1 MHNGRTTALLFGEVG
16 RCAAGTL
23 AGRPPLVVYDRP
35 VPGTPTVVW
44 LFPVVLTVCFRPF
57 GPKVTLALFLFK
69 FTRTPACY
77 CQLALPIFGI
87 SDRKGGGA
95 YLKIYRP
102 EGRCN
107 ISGER
112 VRAARERAGISQERL
127 AYKIQIAGLD
137 ITQKAISRIE
147 TGDRIVAD
155 YELEYLAD
163 ALGVT
168 IYYLLGKE

>member
-1 MHNGRTTALLFGEVG
+1 MQHLGRA
-16 RCAAGTL
+16 
-23 AGRPPLVVYDRP
+23 RPR
-35 VPGTPTVVW
+35 G
-44 LFPVVLTVCFRPF
+44 
-57 GPKVTLALFLFK
+57 
-69 FTRTPACY
+69 
-77 CQLALPIFGI
+77 Q
-87 SDRKGGGA
+87 
-95 YLKIYRP
+95 
-102 EGRCN
+102 
-107 ISGER
+107 
-112 VRAARERAGISQERL
+112 RAGGRL

>member
-1 MHNGRTTALLFGEVG
+1 VQYLRRA
-16 RCAAGTL
+16 
-23 AGRPPLVVYDRP
+23 RPRS
-35 VPGTPTVVW
+35 
-44 LFPVVLTVCFRPF
+44 
-57 GPKVTLALFLFK
+57 
-69 FTRTPACY
+69 
-77 CQLALPIFGI
+77 Q
-87 SDRKGGGA
+87 
-95 YLKIYRP
+95 
-102 EGRCN
+102 
-107 ISGER
+107 
-112 VRAARERAGISQERL
+112 RERAGISQERL